1 MRALICDRYD
11 GLDALRIGEM
21 PDPTPPPGAVLVSV
35 KAAAV
40 NFQDLLVVAGQY
52 QIKPELPFVP
62 GNEFAGVVETANGV
76 GDFSPGDRVVGFV
89 GTGAMAERA
98 TAYVGAITRLPD
110 HIGFVVGAA
119 IPVAYG
125 TSYHALVD
133 RARLRAEETLLV
145 LGAAGGVGIAAIQI
159 GKALGAKVVAAVSSD
174 QKARVAEDAGADEV
188 IRYDDVPLRDGI
200 AAATFGE
207 GVDVVYDPVGGNAT
221 ELALRSINW
230 NGRLLV
236 VGFASGDIPRI
247 PLNLTLVKGNSIV
260 GVFWGRFNIEEPV
273 KSAENNQIVMDW
285 VADGTLSPLVQKILP
300 LDDAVQALR
309 WVAERKVVGRVVVT
323 P

>member
-1 MRALICDRYD
+1 MHALICESYD
-11 GLDALRIGEM
+11 GLDALRVGEM
-21 PDPTPPPGAVLVSV
+21 PDPTPLPGTALVAV

-62 GNEFAGVVETANGV
+62 GNEFAGIVESADGL
-76 GDFSPGDRVVGFV
+76 GDLKAGDRVVGFV

-98 TAYVGAITRLPD
+98 NAYPGAITRLPD
-110 HIGFVVGAA
+110 HIGFEVGAA

-133 RARLRAEETLLV
+133 RARLRADETLLV
-145 LGAAGGVGIAAIQI
+145 LGAAGGVGVAAVQI

-174 QKARVAEDAGADEV
+174 EKAVVARDAGADEV
-188 IRYDDVPLRDGI
+188 IRYDQDPLRDGI
-200 AAATFGE
+200 ATATSGA
-207 GVDVVYDPVGGNAT
+207 GVDVVYDPVGGEAT
-221 ELALRSINW
+221 ELALRSTNW

-236 VGFASGDIPRI
+236 VGFTSGVIPQI
-247 PLNLTLVKGNSIV
+247 PLNLPLVKGNSIM
-260 GVFWGRFNIEEPV
+260 GVFWGRFAIEEPAR
-273 KSAENNQIVMDW
+273 SAENNQIVMDL
-285 VADGTLSPLVQKILP
+285 VADGTLHPLVQKTVP
-300 LDDAVQALR
+300 LDQAVQALR